1 MSDATNGPEREETN
15 EPMISIDNPDPS
27 EADTAADLSEADTAA
42 DLLNHQKIPP
52 RQNFIKSVTIVQIF
66 SSLSMVLSIAISIAA
81 IVLSVV
87 STTDYNQP
95 DVKQL
100 YCVPCETLF
109 NCLSREH
116 PQLSQISRHTDAN
129 NTEQCCAHNRTEMK
143 ALSEMVLHYMS
154 CSRRVSLPVIN
165 PTNFSWSKASIHMKL
180 VPSTIYSPDG
190 KYPNFGAADYNL
202 KFATD
207 EHNPLLEHN
216 RYMEMLETGLK
227 ITESGLY
234 LVYCSVH
241 FKPDSAEPCK
251 NFEYKTW
258 SVFVKRHRP
267 SNDALS
273 GPILTAT
280 HTCCD
285 ECVREQETVYTAGVF
300 MMLKQDFITVDVS
313 GEGLVS
319 YKPQSTYFGAALV
332 WADTDTDSNSTVE
345 L

>member
-15 EPMISIDNPDPS
+15 EPMISIDNADP
-27 EADTAADLSEADTAA
+27 SEADTAA

-66 SSLSMVLSIAISIAA
+66 SSLSMVLSITISIAA
-81 IVLSVV
+81 ILLSVG

-154 CSRRVSLPVIN
+154 CSRR
-165 PTNFSWSKASIHMKL
+165 
-180 VPSTIYSPDG
+180 D
-190 KYPNFGAADYNL
+190 PNFGAADYNL

-332 WADTDTDSNSTVE
+332 WADTDTDSNLLDRWCTMQDLLTAFLHDFSMIRTRD
-345 L
+345 